1 MKVAK
6 IDNKYYAV
14 KGSTLID
21 LKNFSL
27 ESLMN
32 EDIVKDLDREITN
45 KEGIPLP
52 SVMDPPVTPPKIL
65 AAGLN
70 YEDHAKE
77 TNQKPPKEP
86 IFFQKASTAIIGH
99 GQNIIL
105 PKSVNQLDY
114 EAELAVVIGKRG
126 KYISRDRAYEYV
138 LGYTIMNDVS
148 SRDHQFKY
156 NKQWFVG
163 KSFDTFAPL
172 GPWIV
177 DKWSIG
183 NPHSLDIECKVNGIT
198 RQNSNTSRMIF
209 DIPTLIEFISSILTL
224 EQFDVIST
232 GTPSGVAL
240 SKTPSQYL
248 KDNDV
253 VEIKIEKIGLL
264 RNTIKSEN
272 R

>member
-1 MKVAK
+1 MKVARVN
-6 IDNKYYAV
+6 NKYYAV
-14 KGSTLID
+14 NGSTLID
-21 LKNFSL
+21 LNNFSL
-27 ESLMN
+27 EYLLE
-32 EDIVKDLDREITN
+32 EDKVKDLEMKITN
-45 KEGIPLP
+45 KEGIPVP
-52 SVMDPPVTPPKIL
+52 YVIDPPVTPPKIL

-70 YEDHAKE
+70 YVDHARE
-77 TNQKPPKEP
+77 TNQEPPKEP

-105 PKSVNQLDY
+105 PRSVTQLDY

-126 KYISRDRAYEYV
+126 KYISKYRAYEYV

-172 GPWIV
+172 GPFIV

-183 NPHSLDIECKVNGIT
+183 NPHALNIECKVNGII

-209 DIPTLIEFISSILTL
+209 DIPTLIEFISNVLTL
-224 EQFDVIST
+224 EPFDVIST

-240 SKTPSQYL
+240 YKTPSQYL

-253 VEIKIEKIGLL
+253 VEINIENIGVLK
-264 RNTIKSEN
+264 NIIKSEN

>member
-6 IDNKYYAV
+6 VDNKYYAIN
-14 KGSTLID
+14 GSTLID
-21 LKNFSL
+21 LKKFSL
-27 ESLMN
+27 EYLMY
-32 EDIVKDLDREITN
+32 EDMVKDLEMEINN

-52 SVMDPPVTPPKIL
+52 PVMDPPVTPPKIL

-70 YEDHAKE
+70 YADHAKE
-77 TNQKPPKEP
+77 THQEPPKEP
-86 IFFQKASTAIIGH
+86 IFFQKASTAIIGY

-114 EAELAVVIGKRG
+114 EAELAVVIGKKG
-126 KYISRDRAYEYV
+126 KYISNDEAYEYV

-148 SRDHQFKY
+148 SRDHQFRY

-172 GPWIV
+172 GPCIV

-183 NPHSLDIECKVNGIT
+183 NPQSLNIECKVNGIT
-198 RQNSNTSRMIF
+198 KQNSNTSKMIF
-209 DIPTLIEFISSILTL
+209 DIPTLIEFISNVLTL

-232 GTPSGVAL
+232 GTPAGVAL
-240 SKTPSQYL
+240 SKTPGQYL
-248 KDNDV
+248 KDNDI
-253 VEIKIEKIGLL
+253 VEINIENIGVLK
-264 RNTIKSEN
+264 NTIKSEN